1 MFNSK
6 LKKAAIKNLQKAAE
20 GYNKQFNDTAHKME
34 ELQKIREYSVKILN
48 DLSQYISDLANS
60 PIEYDTTI
68 AQTTA
73 RCNHFNERV
82 EQLKKESQE
91 INLHAGSTAG
101 AGALAGAGVAAAA
114 PSLAISIAMTFG
126 TASTGTAI
134 ASLSGAAAMNAALAW
149 LGGGALAAGGA
160 GMAGGTALLAL
171 ANPVGL
177 AIGALAILGGGWW
190 ASSKN
195 KEIAEKAEKSTRA
208 IKKEIERMKEIE
220 VQVGVWKEET
230 YELNTKIKTYHTMF
244 EDRKMFNYNLF
255 SEADK
260 DMLRILINSAETLSK
275 KIGETVQDTQK

>member
-6 LKKAAIKNLQKAAE
+6 LKKVAIGKLQEAAKA
-20 GYNKQFNDTAHKME
+20 YNKQFNDTAHKME
-34 ELQKIREYSVKILN
+34 ELQKIREDSVIILN
-48 DLSQYISDLANS
+48 DLSQYISDLANR
-60 PIEYDTTI
+60 PKEYDTTI
-68 AQTTA
+68 AQTTT

-91 INLHAGSTAG
+91 IDLHAGSTAG

-114 PSLAISIAMTFG
+114 PSLAISVAMTFG

-171 ANPVGL
+171 ANPLGL
-177 AIGALAILGGGWW
+177 AIGALAILGGGLW
-190 ASSKN
+190 ANSKN
-195 KEIAEKAEKSTRA
+195 KEIAKKAEKSTRA

-220 VQVGVWKEET
+220 VQVDVWKEET

-244 EDRKMFNYNLF
+244 KDRKMFNYDLF
-255 SEADK
+255 SETDK
-260 DMLRILINSAETLSK
+260 DMLRILMNSAETLSK
-275 KIGETVQDTQK
+275 KIGETVQ

>member
-1 MFNSK
+1 MFNSN
-6 LKKAAIKNLQKAAE
+6 LKKEAIKTLQNAGEEYK
-20 GYNKQFNDTAHKME
+20 KQFEDTVRKME
-34 ELQKIREYSVKILN
+34 ELQEIRERSVEILN
-48 DLSQYISDLANS
+48 DLSHYISDLANS

-73 RCNHFNERV
+73 RCNRFNERI
-82 EQLKKESQE
+82 EELKDESQG
-91 INLHAGSTAG
+91 INFQAGSTAG

-114 PSLAISIAMTFG
+114 PSVAIAVAMTFG

-177 AIGALAILGGGWW
+177 AIGALALLGSGWW

-195 KEIAEKAEKSTRA
+195 KEIAEKAEKSTKA
-208 IKKEIERMKEIE
+208 IKKETERIKEIR
-220 VQVGVWKEET
+220 VKVVTWKSET
-230 YELNTKIKTYHTMF
+230 YELNLKIKMYHDMF
-244 EDRKMFNYNLF
+244 KERKMFDYNLF

-260 DMLRILINSAETLSK
+260 DILRILINSAETLSK
-275 KIGETVQDTQK
+275 KIGETVQ

>member
-6 LKKAAIKNLQKAAE
+6 LKKVAIKNLQKAAE
-20 GYNKQFNDTAHKME
+20 EYNKQFNDTAHKME

-114 PSLAISIAMTFG
+114 PSLAISVAMTFG

-171 ANPVGL
+171 ANPLGL
-177 AIGALAILGGGWW
+177 AIGALAILGGGLW
-190 ASSKN
+190 ANSKN
-195 KEIAEKAEKSTRA
+195 KEIAKKAEKSTRA

-220 VQVGVWKEET
+220 VQVDVWKEET

-244 EDRKMFNYNLF
+244 KDRKMFNYDLF
-255 SEADK
+255 SETDK
-260 DMLRILINSAETLSK
+260 DMLRILMNSAETLSK
-275 KIGETVQDTQK
+275 KIGETVQ

>member
-6 LKKAAIKNLQKAAE
+6 LKKVAIEKLQEAAKE
-20 GYNKQFNDTAHKME
+20 YNNQFGDVVGKME
-34 ELQKIREYSVKILN
+34 ELQKIRECSVEILN
-48 DLSQYISDLANS
+48 NLSQYISDLANR
-60 PIEYDTTI
+60 PKEYDTTI
-68 AQTTA
+68 AQTTT

-82 EQLKKESQE
+82 EQLKTESQE
-91 INLHAGSTAG
+91 INFKAGSTAG

-114 PSLAISIAMTFG
+114 PSAAIAVAMTFG

-177 AIGALAILGGGWW
+177 AIGALALLGSGWW

-195 KEIAEKAEKSTRA
+195 KETAEKAEKSTRV
-208 IKKEIERMKEIE
+208 IKREIERMKEIE

-244 EDRKMFNYNLF
+244 EDRKMFNYDLF

-260 DMLRILINSAETLSK
+260 DMLRILMNSAETLSK
-275 KIGETVQDTQK
+275 KIGETVQ